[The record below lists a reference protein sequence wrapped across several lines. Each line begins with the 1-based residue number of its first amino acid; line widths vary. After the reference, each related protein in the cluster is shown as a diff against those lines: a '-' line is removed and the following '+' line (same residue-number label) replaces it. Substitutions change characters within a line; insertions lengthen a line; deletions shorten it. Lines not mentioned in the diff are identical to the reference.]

1 MLSEARN
8 RLLTGS
14 GLAPGWARYC
24 TATGTRSPPLP
35 NWMMPRPSRSGSSAK
50 TSCRLW
56 LSVAKLCHAAQAQR
70 GPLLRSLTSVR
81 EPIESGAAILATH
94 LLLAELS
101 ERIAAIATLTIDPLM
116 LAEPSERI
124 TAIATTIADMLLR
137 A

>member
-1 MLSEARN
+1 MGALLHRYWHSVAAVAELDDAPTKPL
-8 RLLTGS
+8 RLLREDLVSAMVIRGQT
-14 GLAPGWARYC
+14 
-24 TATGTRSPPLP
+24 LP
-35 NWMMPRPSRSGSSAK
+35 
-50 TSCRLW
+50 C
-56 LSVAKLCHAAQAQR
+56 AQAQR

-94 LLLAELS
+94 LLLAEFS
-101 ERIAAIATLTIDPLM
+101 ERITAIATLTIDPLM